1 MSDFLLEQTLS
12 GQEETITA
20 ELRAHR
26 GQATDLRGYDLTER
40 EKVAAAMHPSPTLD
54 RLLDPLQAV
63 G

>member
-1 MSDFLLEQTLS
+1 MSDVLPAQTLS

-26 GQATDLRGYDLTER
+26 GQATDLGGYDLTVP
-40 EKVAAAMHPSPTLD
+40 EKVAAAMRPSTTLN